1 MAGTRTPQYVFLVE
15 RPLIEVIDVREA
27 VNAALLEVEPQ
38 LSARRLD
45 SVGDIPPGVLVL
57 AEREK
62 LHGIL
67 LTLLSNAIRFAT
79 RGGYVMVDVGYP
91 LDSTLENVVMLRVGD
106 NGQGIPRERQE
117 EIFDPPPVGEEN
129 VRAPLTGPGLA
140 VSRDWAREMDG
151 NIRVRSEEGNGSVFT
166 LTLPRAG

>member
-1 MAGTRTPQYVFLVE
+1 MD
-15 RPLIEVIDVREA
+15 RPPTEVIDVREA

-45 SVGDIPPGVLVL
+45 SVGDILPGILVL

-62 LHGIL
+62 LRGIL
-67 LTLLSNAIRFAT
+67 LTLLSNAIRFAS

-91 LDSTLENVVMLRVGD
+91 LNVPEELENTVMLRVGD
-106 NGQGIPRERQE
+106 NGQGIARERQE
-117 EIFDPPPVGEEN
+117 EIFAPAPSGEES
-129 VRAPLTGPGLA
+129 VRPPLTGPGLA
-140 VSRDWAREMDG
+140 VSRQWAREMNG

-166 LTLPRAG
+166 LVLPRAG